1 MVCVHCKRANKCSLI
16 RVKHL
21 CARCTGHLSCV
32 RLLLSE
38 GADIEQR
45 NVVRAKR
52 GLKHMLYSVS
62 GTHTIGMC
70 YLSGLEQDKSTFVF
84 LFK

>member
-1 MVCVHCKRANKCSLI
+1 M
-16 RVKHL
+16 
-21 CARCTGHLSCV
+21 

-70 YLSGLEQDKSTFVF
+70 YLSGLEQDKSTFGF